1 MRKPPSHLPSSAP
14 WALVTGASDGI
25 GRAVAKRL
33 AAAGYN
39 LVICARRIGMLR
51 ELEQDLTTGAPCE
64 VRVVAADL
72 ATSEGIARLDD
83 ETSDIPISCVVLAAG
98 FGTSGPFL
106 DNEIATEMRMVDLN
120 CRAVVNA
127 THRFAGRMRDSQLR
141 GSIVL
146 FSSLVAFQGVPRAAN
161 YAATKGFVQ
170 VLAEGLMHELAPHD
184 ISVLAVAPGPVNSG
198 FAGVAGMVMGKAA
211 TPEEVADGVLAKL
224 GANATIRPG
233 FLSKALE
240 YSLFALPRRGRTA
253 IMKQV
258 MAGMTQA
265 RS

>member
-1 MRKPPSHLPSSAP
+1 MSKTVSPPASSAP
-14 WALVTGASDGI
+14 WALVTGASEGI

-39 LVICARRIGMLR
+39 LVISARRTGLLR
-51 ELEQDLTTGAPCE
+51 ELELDLTEGSPCN
-64 VRVVAADL
+64 VRVVGADL
-72 ATSEGIARLDD
+72 ATSEGIAQLYD

-98 FGTSGPFL
+98 FGTGGRFL
-106 DNEIATEMRMVDLN
+106 DSDIETELRMIDLN
-120 CRAVVNA
+120 CRSVVDA
-127 THRFAGRMRDSQLR
+127 TYRFAGRMRERGIR

-146 FSSLVAFQGVPRAAN
+146 FSSLVAFQGVPHAAN

-170 VLAEGLMHELAPHD
+170 VFAEGLMHELAPHG

-198 FAGVAGMVMGKAA
+198 FADVAGMTMGKAG
-211 TPEEVADGVLAKL
+211 TPDEVAEGVIAKL
-224 GANATIRPG
+224 GSSATIRPG

-240 YSLFALPRRGRTA
+240 YSLFSLPRRGRTA

-258 MAGMTQA
+258 MAGMTRA
-265 RS
+265 SN